1 MSDEGKAL
9 FQQTSQLFTQLC
21 QRVDTFSPTDDEL
34 SGVIRVG
41 CLSEVGLARGELD
54 AGILSTPLV
63 QENYKSFE
71 VFQEQIILVAHA
83 SLAKHKLASFEHIPF
98 VAYRENDPLI
108 TMYFKKLMP
117 HQRLAHINIQMLAN
131 SHRSMAQL
139 ICIHPLYAVLPYLS
153 VAKELESKK
162 IVQIG
167 KLTVASKLFW
177 TQRDTPI
184 VDKRIEALKKHMMS

>member
-1 MSDEGKAL
+1 
-9 FQQTSQLFTQLC
+9 
-21 QRVDTFSPTDDEL
+21 
-34 SGVIRVG
+34 
-41 CLSEVGLARGELD
+41 
-54 AGILSTPLV
+54 
-63 QENYKSFE
+63 
-71 VFQEQIILVAHA
+71 
-83 SLAKHKLASFEHIPF
+83 
-98 VAYRENDPLI
+98 
-108 TMYFKKLMP
+108 MP

-131 SHRSMAQL
+131 SHRSIAQL